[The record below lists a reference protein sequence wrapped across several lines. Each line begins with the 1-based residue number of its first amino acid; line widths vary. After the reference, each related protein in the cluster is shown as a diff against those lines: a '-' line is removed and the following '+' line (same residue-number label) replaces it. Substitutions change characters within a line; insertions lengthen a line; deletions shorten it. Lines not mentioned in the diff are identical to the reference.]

1 MPDDLVLELKS
12 GAPSPVDMEVLEKQE
27 HALEHL
33 WHVYLGQV
41 NAAVEGMKGSGLAFE
56 NNWRRIIL
64 DVAEGRTAEM
74 QAARPRL
81 LTALEH
87 WLDLLKRAHALAQ
100 RLRREHGTEQVAEPD
115 VLLPEIAA
123 LEQLKAGVFD
133 RWQTAEDLERLAVE
147 YYPLSQSQLRRIA
160 ATSAPP
166 ADWYA
171 GEEEQLFEE

>member
-1 MPDDLVLELKS
+1 MPEDLVLELKT
-12 GAPSPVDMEVLEKQE
+12 GAPSPVDMDVLEKQE
-27 HALEHL
+27 LALEHL

-41 NAAVEGMKGSGLAFE
+41 NTAVEGMKGSGLAFE
-56 NNWRRIIL
+56 NKWRRIIL

-74 QAARPRL
+74 QAVRPRL

-100 RLRREHGTEQVAEPD
+100 RLRHEDGTEQVADPD

-147 YYPLSQSQLRRIA
+147 NYPLSQSQLQRIA
-160 ATSAPP
+160 ATHAPP
-166 ADWYA
+166 PEWYA
-171 GEEEQLFEE
+171 GDEEELFQE